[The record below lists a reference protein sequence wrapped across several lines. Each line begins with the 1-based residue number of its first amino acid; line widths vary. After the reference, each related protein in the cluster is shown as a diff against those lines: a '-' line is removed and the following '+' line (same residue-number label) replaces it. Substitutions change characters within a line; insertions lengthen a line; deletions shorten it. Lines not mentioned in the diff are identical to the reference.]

1 MLTSVEEAWLNIIR
15 AVMQSRISNIPD
27 NKIFEV
33 LCNVDDYKDQGQP
46 FDIHILVNL
55 LMDRASIVLDQ
66 VFDKNPVSV

>member
-1 MLTSVEEAWLNIIR
+1 
-15 AVMQSRISNIPD
+15 MQSRISNIPD